1 MQGCRPLEEL
11 YPHLAGVAGHPWS
24 IVWDRTARR
33 TLSSRLR
40 RGSRVREVVWASL
53 SSSLSRPALS
63 HFILAVADGAYA
75 LDRARISHACQA
87 APLPIGRQL
96 DRKVLWV

>member
-1 MQGCRPLEEL
+1 
-11 YPHLAGVAGHPWS
+11 
-24 IVWDRTARR
+24 
-33 TLSSRLR
+33 
-40 RGSRVREVVWASL
+40 
-53 SSSLSRPALS
+53 LS